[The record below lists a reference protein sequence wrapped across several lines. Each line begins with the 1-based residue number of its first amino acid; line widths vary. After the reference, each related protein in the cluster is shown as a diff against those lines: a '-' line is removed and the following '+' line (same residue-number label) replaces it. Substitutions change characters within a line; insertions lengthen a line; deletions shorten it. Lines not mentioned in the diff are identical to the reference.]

1 MAKGPQPRWLAT
13 GLHLHARLSFI
24 VRTYRGAPYKARPP
38 VRLSACQREGYC
50 QRQMDVQ
57 WGNTCCIQPGI
68 RRMPTCPQLRKRRLR
83 GLPFVLTRGRALCPS
98 AAGGRMRARH
108 LHFFCAVDRGKH
120 TDEFFW
126 KWRSL
131 LRDPFLPRIPL
142 LFLSSIKMKWKWKW
156 KWMRMVFFFLF
167 SFFSFVPGCSG
178 TFESFSFLL
187 PLSYRDI
194 KKNRRKGENA
204 GFWNSFQN
212 RCLSR
217 VDTREIKKPW
227 SSSQRILKILDRV
240 TGRSHRVSRDLT
252 DSFLI
257 LQHPNGRFLDR
268 IFNRVLLITLFLN

>member
-1 MAKGPQPRWLAT
+1 MGQHVLHTT
-13 GLHLHARLSFI
+13 GHK
-24 VRTYRGAPYKARPP
+24 TYAY
-38 VRLSACQREGYC
+38 V
-50 QRQMDVQ
+50 
-57 WGNTCCIQPGI
+57 
-68 RRMPTCPQLRKRRLR
+68 
-83 GLPFVLTRGRALCPS
+83 S
-98 AAGGRMRARH
+98 AAPEKKTPRTP
-108 LHFFCAVDRGKH
+108 FCLNERESPLSVRSRGKNACATSAFLLRCRPGKTY

-131 LRDPFLPRIPL
+131 LRDPFLPRIPPSPPL
-142 LFLSSIKMKWKWKW
+142 PFLSSIKMKWKWKW
-156 KWMRMVFFFLF
+156 KWMRMIFFFLF

-194 KKNRRKGENA
+194 KKNRGKGENA

-240 TGRSHRVSRDLT
+240 TGRSHRVSRLT

>member
-1 MAKGPQPRWLAT
+1 MGQHVLHTTGHKTYAYVSAAPEKKTPRTPFCLNERESPLSVRSRGKNACAT
-13 GLHLHARLSFI
+13 SAFLLRCRPGKTHRRILLKMEKPFAWPLSPSHSSPLPSPFFLRLKWNESGNGSGWGWFSSSFFLSF
-24 VRTYRGAPYKARPP
+24 
-38 VRLSACQREGYC
+38 
-50 QRQMDVQ
+50 
-57 WGNTCCIQPGI
+57 
-68 RRMPTCPQLRKRRLR
+68 
-83 GLPFVLTRGRALCPS
+83 
-98 AAGGRMRARH
+98 
-108 LHFFCAVDRGKH
+108 
-120 TDEFFW
+120 
-126 KWRSL
+126 L
-131 LRDPFLPRIPL
+131 LL
-142 LFLSSIKMKWKWKW
+142 LL
-156 KWMRMVFFFLF
+156 
-167 SFFSFVPGCSG
+167 GCSG

-194 KKNRRKGENA
+194 KKNRGKGENA

-240 TGRSHRVSRDLT
+240 TSRSHRVSRLT